1 MRSGSLALGA
11 SWSRAAWSRAGQ
23 QVRGKEEEQVLQA
36 QVQLQVQV
44 QLQQAAPAL
53 PLRAKS
59 TPHHAPPHDAGPSQD
74 NSHPHHQPAVRQL
87 PGMVVGDRP
96 LDFAQGG
103 AGYVSAMFPA
113 RCSVDR
119 LGPESCRRL
128 QAAGCR
134 RRRSTKKY
142 QTSISLHRPTTKPG
156 SADGADEW
164 QMTKPPIQSEIRGPR
179 PRDRE
184 GGSQR

>member
-1 MRSGSLALGA
+1 
-11 SWSRAAWSRAGQ
+11 
-23 QVRGKEEEQVLQA
+23 
-36 QVQLQVQV
+36 
-44 QLQQAAPAL
+44 
-53 PLRAKS
+53 
-59 TPHHAPPHDAGPSQD
+59 
-74 NSHPHHQPAVRQL
+74 
-87 PGMVVGDRP
+87 
-96 LDFAQGG
+96 
-103 AGYVSAMFPA
+103 MFPA

-119 LGPESCRRL
+119 LGTESCRRL

-184 GGSQR
+184 GGSQRWPGYWSAAARLLGCWGAGVLGARKPLTGRAANHNSWRWARGARGEGQGLSPPCVPCGWSLQLGPKCEKREFLGWARRGNRRKRAAESESQRGRESK